1 MRAGSVEAPAVAGRE
16 RLESPARHDHAVD
29 LVWAVVDPR
38 SARWRSIPESGDSST
53 SCGRVDHLDR
63 PTRHFAS
70 LERRAS
76 RLTLAEAARIIR
88 NEYGATES
96 TLRDHEAV
104 LARMSLTLADRD
116 PIEVS
121 IADLRDVH
129 RPLGRA
135 LATHSPEGDVRVRAF
150 WVGRGVTQGLSMHL
164 ARHTFAT
171 DLEVAMEAYAALA
184 RTATG
189 GRNRSSRS

>member
-1 MRAGSVEAPAVAGRE
+1 M
-16 RLESPARHDHAVD
+16 
-29 LVWAVVDPR
+29 
-38 SARWRSIPESGDSST
+38 
-53 SCGRVDHLDR
+53 
-63 PTRHFAS
+63 
-70 LERRAS
+70 
-76 RLTLAEAARIIR
+76 TLAEAARIIR

-171 DLEVAMEAYAALA
+171 DLEVAMDAHTCVGSNSNGRTKSFLPKLTAESAQLSRRVEAAGIEPASA
-184 RTATG
+184 VAPG
-189 GRNRSSRS
+189 

>member
-1 MRAGSVEAPAVAGRE
+1 M
-16 RLESPARHDHAVD
+16 
-29 LVWAVVDPR
+29 
-38 SARWRSIPESGDSST
+38 
-53 SCGRVDHLDR
+53 
-63 PTRHFAS
+63 
-70 LERRAS
+70 
-76 RLTLAEAARIIR
+76 TLAEAARIIR

-171 DLEVAMEAYAALA
+171 DLEVAMEAYVRWLEQQREDEIVPPEAD
-184 RTATG
+184 R
-189 GRNRSSRS
+189 